1 MSFNLSGFS
10 SISRYLLSTLSAV
23 LATLLTYLL
32 FPLIEPS
39 VFLFFLAAVILSAW
53 YGGTGPG
60 ILSSAFCTLLSLLFI
75 EPLYSFAIHP
85 QHFDRVLIFA
95 LLSFL
100 ICLSAGRSKRQNEV
114 LRESEAALRESE
126 DSLRLIASQVPAFIY
141 TTDKELRVT
150 TSMGMGH
157 SLSGTSPT
165 QFIGKTIFEV
175 NQTADESH
183 ENVSP
188 HLRALRGESSKYES
202 EWMGRILESYVEPLL
217 DTQGSIIGTIGLSVD
232 ITQRKRMED
241 ALKVSEA
248 QFRTM
253 ADSIPQLVWMAHAD
267 GFIHWYNRRW
277 YEYTGTTPDQ
287 MEGWGWQSVHDPR
300 LLPEVLER
308 WKCSIATGQAFEME
322 FPLRGAGGQFRTFLT
337 LAQPLKDSVGRV
349 IQWFGTNTDVDELK
363 RAEEELRGSQSKL
376 SGLIES
382 AMDAIITV
390 DEAQRIVLFNRAAE
404 STFVC
409 QAREAIGQPLD
420 RFIPQRFRAAHKQYI
435 EGFGKTGVSTRAMA
449 AAREVSG
456 LRANGEEFPLEA
468 SISQIQ
474 ISGEKLYTVILRDI
488 TERRRA
494 EEYLRESRELFL
506 SAFDNASVG
515 MALVSTEGRWL
526 QVNHSMCEIVGYS
539 ERELLTMT
547 FQAITHPDDLASD
560 LGHVRR
566 TLAGEARSYQME
578 KRYLHKLGHYV
589 WALLSVSLVRDG
601 QGNPQYFISQI
612 QDITER
618 KRVEE
623 EVKTSNEQL
632 RALTARLESARE
644 EEGVRIARELHDELG
659 GTMTGLKWDLQSVS
673 TGLSSIPMEPTART
687 HIWGKLESMSGLID
701 SSLETMRKISSELRP
716 ILLDD
721 LGLMAAVEH
730 YVSEFHK
737 RTGIV
742 CDLQLRVGESHLPK
756 KYSMPIF
763 RILQESL
770 TNVARH
776 SGAKKVNI
784 LLEERDGMLILEVED
799 DGKGLP
805 SGETSVRNS
814 VGIQGMRERARQL
827 GGELKMTSSPGKG
840 TKVAI
845 ILPNFP
851 SI

>member
-1 MSFNLSGFS
+1 MSFNLSGFP

-23 LATLLTYLL
+23 LAALLTYLL
-32 FPLIEPS
+32 FPLIDPS
-39 VFLFFLAAVILSAW
+39 VFLFFIAAVVLSAW

-60 ILSSAFCTLLSLLFI
+60 ILSTALCTLMSLLFI
-75 EPLYSFAIHP
+75 EPLYYFAIHP
-85 QHFDRVLIFA
+85 QHFDRVVVFA
-95 LLSFL
+95 VLSLL
-100 ICLSAGRSKRQNEV
+100 ICFLAGRRKRQDEV
-114 LRESEAALRESE
+114 LRKSEAALRESE

-150 TSMGMGH
+150 SSMGMGH
-157 SLSGTSPT
+157 SLTGTSPA

-183 ENVSP
+183 ENVAV

-202 EWMGRILESYVEPLL
+202 EWMGRILESYIEPLR

-232 ITQRKRMED
+232 ITERKRIED
-241 ALKVSEA
+241 ALQVSED

-277 YEYTGTTPDQ
+277 YEYTGTKPDQ
-287 MEGWGWQSVHDPR
+287 MEGWGWQSVHDPES
-300 LLPEVLER
+300 LPEVLER
-308 WKCSIATGQAFEME
+308 WNRSIATGQAFEME
-322 FPLRGAGGQFRTFLT
+322 FPLRGADGRFRTFLT
-337 LAQPLKDSVGRV
+337 LAQPLKDSEGRV

-363 RAEEELRGSQSKL
+363 RAEEDLRESESRL

-404 STFVC
+404 STFMC
-409 QAREAIGQPLD
+409 QASEAVGQPID
-420 RFIPQRFRAAHKQYI
+420 RFIPQRFRAAHRQYI
-435 EGFGKTGVSTRAMA
+435 EEFGTTGVSTRVMA

-474 ISGEKLYTVILRDI
+474 VSREKLYTVILRDI

-494 EEYLRESRELFL
+494 EEYLRESRERFR
-506 SAFDNASVG
+506 SAFDNAAIG
-515 MALVSTEGRWL
+515 MALVSTEGHWL
-526 QVNHSMCEIVGYS
+526 QVNQSMCEIVGYS
-539 ERELLTMT
+539 ERELLATT
-547 FQAITHPDDLASD
+547 FQAITHPDDLAAD
-560 LGHVRR
+560 LSHAGR
-566 TLAGEARSYQME
+566 TLAGEVRSYQME

-632 RALTARLESARE
+632 RAISARLESARE

-659 GTMTGLKWDLQSVS
+659 GNMTGLKWDLQSVS
-673 TGLSSIPMEPTART
+673 TSLSSIPMEPAART
-687 HIWGKLESMSGLID
+687 HVLGKLESMYGLID
-701 SSLETMRKISSELRP
+701 SSLETMRRISSELRP

-721 LGLMAAVEH
+721 LGLRAAVEH
-730 YVSEFHK
+730 YVSEFRK

-742 CDLQLRVGESHLPK
+742 CDLQLRVDESHLPK
-756 KYSMPIF
+756 KYSTPIF

-784 LLEERDGMLILEVED
+784 LLEERDGILILEVED
-799 DGKGLP
+799 NGKGLP
-805 SGETSVRNS
+805 KGETSARNS
-814 VGIQGMRERARQL
+814 VGILGMRERARQL
-827 GGELKMTSSPGKG
+827 GGELKMTGSPGKG

-845 ILPNFP
+845 VLPNLP